1 MQSTTTTEQG
11 TKLKVV
17 FMGTPDFAAHIL
29 EHLIENH
36 YDIAAVVTVAD
47 KPAGRGK
54 KLRYSAVKEV
64 AIKANLPLLQP
75 TNLKEASFLNE
86 LNSYNADVFVVV
98 AFRMLPKE
106 VWTMPKKGCFNLH
119 ASLLPDYRG
128 AAPINWAIIN
138 NEKTTG
144 VTTFFIDEK
153 IDTGAIIDQRE
164 IPIDENDNAGSLH
177 DKLMILGAELVAE
190 TLDQIGLGS
199 ASTKAQQATNPKEAP
214 KLFKDNCQI
223 DWNQPTLSIHNKIR
237 GLSPYPSAWTFVKD
251 QDQLITVKLYE
262 SCVHVEEH
270 TFEVGT
276 LIRTKKELKVAT
288 ADGFIELIS
297 IQLPA
302 KKRMAVRDLL
312 NGLNWTSEAHML

>member
-1 MQSTTTTEQG
+1 MQPTTTTEQG
-11 TKLKVV
+11 TKQKVV

-29 EHLIENH
+29 EYLIGHKYE
-36 YDIAAVVTVAD
+36 IAAVVTVAD

-54 KLRYSAVKEV
+54 KIRYSAVKEV
-64 AIKANLPLLQP
+64 ALKLNLPLLQP
-75 TNLKEASFLNE
+75 TKLKEASFLNK

-153 IDTGAIIDQRE
+153 IDTGAIIDQRK
-164 IPIDENDNAGSLH
+164 IAIDEDDNAGILH
-177 DKLMILGAELVAE
+177 DKLMVLGADLVAE
-190 TLDQIGLGS
+190 TLNQIELGTTI
-199 ASTKAQQATNPKEAP
+199 TKKQLANNPKEAP
-214 KLFKDNCQI
+214 KLFKNNCQI
-223 DWNQPTLSIHNKIR
+223 DWNQPSFTIHNKIR
-237 GLSPYPSAWTFVKD
+237 GLSPYPCAWTNLID
-251 QDQLITVKLYE
+251 QNQLIAVKIYE
-262 SCVHVEEH
+262 SCIHMERH
-270 TFEVGT
+270 QLKPGT
-276 LIRTKKELKVAT
+276 IIRTKKELKVAT
-288 ADGFIELIS
+288 TDGFIKLKS

-302 KKRMAVRDLL
+302 KKRMAVKDLL
-312 NGLNWTSEAHML
+312 NGLNWTSNAHML